1 MPGEPP
7 AVPKVALKKAIG
19 PRMLLF
25 FIIGDILGTTIYAL
39 TGEVAGKVGGALWL
53 PFLIAFV
60 VAFLTAFSYLE
71 LVGKYPRAGGAPLYV
86 HKAFGV
92 HLLTFLIAFAVM
104 SSGITSASSAAQAFS
119 GDYLEAI
126 VGENVSGWAWLVAI
140 GFLVLLSVI
149 NFRGVSESV
158 RMNVVL
164 TCVEI
169 TGLLIVIVFGA
180 YALFTG
186 THSPD
191 IDPDPGRLVR
201 FDPDTTPL
209 LAVTSA
215 TALAFFAMV
224 GFEDSVNMAEETKN
238 PTRSFPRALLLGM
251 SITATIYLLI
261 ALITSTL
268 VPTDTLAASDGPL
281 LLVVQAAAPW
291 FPPFVFSLI
300 ALFAVTNTALINM
313 MMASR
318 LVYGMAQEH
327 VIPSPFAVVHPARR
341 TPWVSTVHQPAR
353 GDPGE
358 HAGDRRSGQHDV
370 AAAARRVHGRQHRR
384 ARAAARR
391 GRARTLPRTD
401 LGTDPGSGDLRVL
414 CEPAVR
420 SARHGV
426 HRGGH
431 SAGDRPPLLAD
442 QRARRTPHDIRSGQ
456 ARQVTVPDTA
466 VSAVCVRVLASHG
479 ANTRTGSAD
488 TMLGAT
494 SGYRTTRSA

>member
-341 TPWVSTVHQPAR
+341 TPWVILVSTLEIADLGSTTSLLLLAVFTVVNIAVLVLRRDEVEHEHFRAPTWVPILGAVTCAFFASPLSGRPATEYIVAGILLAIGLLFWLINALVER
-353 GDPGE
+353 RTTFDPGK
-358 HAGDRRSGQHDV
+358 
-370 AAAARRVHGRQHRR
+370 
-384 ARAAARR
+384 
-391 GRARTLPRTD
+391 
-401 LGTDPGSGDLRVL
+401 LGK
-414 CEPAVR
+414 
-420 SARHGV
+420 
-426 HRGGH
+426 
-431 SAGDRPPLLAD
+431 
-442 QRARRTPHDIRSGQ
+442 
-456 ARQVTVPDTA
+456 
-466 VSAVCVRVLASHG
+466 
-479 ANTRTGSAD
+479 
-488 TMLGAT
+488 
-494 SGYRTTRSA
+494 

>member
-1 MPGEPP
+1 
-7 AVPKVALKKAIG
+7 
-19 PRMLLF
+19 MLLF

-341 TPWVSTVHQPAR
+341 TPWVSILFTSLLAVILVSTLEIADLGSTTSLLLLAVFTVVNIAVLVLRRDEVEHEHFRAPTWVPILGAVTCAFFASPLSGRPATEYIVAGILLAIGLLFWLINALVER
-353 GDPGE
+353 RTTFDPGK
-358 HAGDRRSGQHDV
+358 
-370 AAAARRVHGRQHRR
+370 
-384 ARAAARR
+384 
-391 GRARTLPRTD
+391 
-401 LGTDPGSGDLRVL
+401 LGK
-414 CEPAVR
+414 
-420 SARHGV
+420 
-426 HRGGH
+426 
-431 SAGDRPPLLAD
+431 
-442 QRARRTPHDIRSGQ
+442 
-456 ARQVTVPDTA
+456 
-466 VSAVCVRVLASHG
+466 
-479 ANTRTGSAD
+479 
-488 TMLGAT
+488 
-494 SGYRTTRSA
+494 

>member
-149 NFRGVSESV
+149 SFRGVSESV

-341 TPWVSTVHQPAR
+341 TPWVSILFTSLLAVILVSTLEIADLGSTTSLLLLAVFTVVNIAVLVLRRDEVEHEHFRAPTWVPILGAVTCAFFASPLSGRPATEYIVAGILLAIGLLFWLINALVER
-353 GDPGE
+353 RTTFDPGK
-358 HAGDRRSGQHDV
+358 
-370 AAAARRVHGRQHRR
+370 
-384 ARAAARR
+384 
-391 GRARTLPRTD
+391 
-401 LGTDPGSGDLRVL
+401 LGK
-414 CEPAVR
+414 
-420 SARHGV
+420 
-426 HRGGH
+426 
-431 SAGDRPPLLAD
+431 
-442 QRARRTPHDIRSGQ
+442 
-456 ARQVTVPDTA
+456 
-466 VSAVCVRVLASHG
+466 
-479 ANTRTGSAD
+479 
-488 TMLGAT
+488 
-494 SGYRTTRSA
+494 

>member
-341 TPWVSTVHQPAR
+341 TPWVSILFTSLLAVILVSTLEIADLGSTTSLLLLAVFTVVNIAVLVLRRDEVEHEHFRAPTWVPILGAVTCAFFASPLSGRPATEYIVAGILLAIGLLFWLINALVER
-353 GDPGE
+353 RTTFDPGK
-358 HAGDRRSGQHDV
+358 
-370 AAAARRVHGRQHRR
+370 
-384 ARAAARR
+384 
-391 GRARTLPRTD
+391 
-401 LGTDPGSGDLRVL
+401 LGK
-414 CEPAVR
+414 
-420 SARHGV
+420 
-426 HRGGH
+426 
-431 SAGDRPPLLAD
+431 
-442 QRARRTPHDIRSGQ
+442 
-456 ARQVTVPDTA
+456 
-466 VSAVCVRVLASHG
+466 
-479 ANTRTGSAD
+479 
-488 TMLGAT
+488 
-494 SGYRTTRSA
+494 